1 MMRKIVTAVLSIMT
15 LCAGVIYAEEPSG
28 WASEKVRAAIEFKI
42 VPTYLQTEYKKTV
55 TRAEFCALGV
65 ALYEEKT
72 GTVIK
77 QMESFSDTADINVR
91 KMAGL
96 GIVSGMGDKR
106 FEPDRLLSREQA
118 AIVLL
123 NLYQAMGGV
132 TKDQG
137 SFFEDQTQ
145 IASWAVDAVAK
156 VQGTGIMSGMKSG
169 RFEPKGNYTREQSI
183 VTMYNLY
190 IHPNIGGSEQKDTT
204 PSSSTQQP
212 KEQPNEVQAVSTSET
227 KISALDR
234 EGFAQEIREE
244 FYLLVNEH
252 RKNHGLREL
261 AVNPQLQIYADLRAA
276 EQRQLFG
283 HQRPDGSAAGSGW
296 YDSKNIMNTRFAENA
311 LGKHRLDFDAQKSAE
326 YIFSR
331 WKNSQGHNRHM
342 LYDFDE
348 QITMAL
354 GLDLQIENG
363 QWMDSPAIWAT
374 GY

>member
-1 MMRKIVTAVLSIMT
+1 MMKKIVAAVLSFMVF
-15 LCAGVIYAEEPSG
+15 CSGSVFAEEPSG
-28 WASEKVRAAIEFKI
+28 WASEKVREAIEWKI
-42 VPTYLQTEYKKTV
+42 VPAYLQTGYKKTV

-72 GTVIK
+72 GTVIG
-77 QMESFSDTADINVR
+77 QMESFSDTEDINVR

-96 GIVSGMGDKR
+96 GIVSGMGEKR
-106 FEPDRLLSREQA
+106 FEPDRLLTREQA
-118 AIVLL
+118 AIVLV
-123 NLYQAMGGV
+123 NLYQAMGGAPKV
-132 TKDQG
+132 QG

-145 IASWAVDAVAK
+145 IAPWAVDAVAK
-156 VQGTGIMSGMKSG
+156 AQGTGIMSGMRSG

-190 IHPNIGGSEQKDTT
+190 LHPNIGGSEQKDTT
-204 PSSSTQQP
+204 KSSSTQQP
-212 KEQPNEVQAVSTSET
+212 QEQPNEVQAISTPEM
-227 KISALDR
+227 KISELDR
-234 EGFAQEIREE
+234 ERFAQEIREE
-244 FYLLVNEH
+244 FYILVNEY
-252 RKNHGLREL
+252 RRNNGLREL

-276 EQRQLFG
+276 ELRQLFG

-296 YDSKNIMNTRFAENA
+296 YDSKNVMNTRFAENA
-311 LGKHRLDFDAQKSAE
+311 LGNHRLDFDAKKSAE

-331 WKNSQGHNRHM
+331 WKNSEGHNRHM

-363 QWMDSPAIWAT
+363 RWIDSPAIWAT